1 MLNSK
6 LVARFLVLTLMVSA
20 CSKDKEAEPSY
31 PLTFV
36 GDQYSVKSETRVF
49 TSAGEQPLTEEY
61 KSLLATQSFFE
72 LSDWVGKG
80 KPYLTLQT
88 NSTAVFTENP
98 VITYTYK
105 RTDNDWLFTSEN
117 TFTLP
122 DGIPI
127 PDLPRIYVHNDEVQ
141 AVPAPGGFQLRSK
154 AFRMAEGTLQTI
166 RIPITVMLTARISEH
181 EYSGSASR
189 LAKKL
194 KNDFVAE
201 LLQTIPASDI
211 VMIKEFELVCK
222 AETK

>member
-20 CSKDKEAEPSY
+20 CSKDKETEPSY
-31 PLTFV
+31 PITFV
-36 GDQYSVKSETRVF
+36 GHQYSVKSETRVF
-49 TSAGEQPLTEEY
+49 TSEGEQPLTEEY
-61 KSLLATQSFFE
+61 KSLLATQSFFD
-72 LSDWVGKG
+72 LTDWVGKG

-88 NSTAVFTENP
+88 NGTAVFTENP
-98 VITYTYK
+98 AITYTYK
-105 RTDNDWLFTSEN
+105 RTDNDWLFTAEN
-117 TFTLP
+117 TFILP
-122 DGIPI
+122 DYSPI
-127 PDLPRIYVHNDEVQ
+127 PALPQIYVHNDEFQ
-141 AVPAPGGFQLRSK
+141 AVPAPGGFQIRFK

-166 RIPITVMLTARISEH
+166 RIPITVMLIARISEY
-181 EYSGSASR
+181 ESSVGASR

-201 LLQTIPASDI
+201 LLQTVPATDI